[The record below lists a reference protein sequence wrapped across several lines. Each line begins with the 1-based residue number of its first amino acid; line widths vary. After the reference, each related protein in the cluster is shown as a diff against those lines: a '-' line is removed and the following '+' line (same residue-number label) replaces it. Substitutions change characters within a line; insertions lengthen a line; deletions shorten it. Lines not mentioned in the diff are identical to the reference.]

1 MKTSKYFTSSGYI
14 FVEGLTYICFADIGT
29 ARFSNLAKFAV
40 TEKKLLDVGGVRPY
54 AVIGPWHQWA
64 FVAIRF
70 STSTVT
76 AIWNCLV

>member
-40 TEKKLLDVGGVRPY
+40 TEKKASRCRWGQTLCCHRGLTSMGVCRD
-54 AVIGPWHQWA
+54 
-64 FVAIRF
+64 
-70 STSTVT
+70 
-76 AIWNCLV
+76 